1 VRRVARLGTAQR
13 AQLPDSAFAYIDGRG
28 RRRLPIHD
36 EAHVRNA
43 LARFNQ
49 VVFDDAAARD
59 RARTRLL
66 NAAKRFRIVPVG
78 FITGQLRSE
87 RDLGEA
93 QARQPLDLPTGFLTM
108 LMTDV
113 EESTAL
119 VHRFGPRYHDII
131 GEVRTLLQHAVT
143 RHAGHAVEARADEF
157 FGVFEAAGSAL
168 AAAVD
173 AQRELRACTWPD
185 GVAVRVRIGLH
196 SGQPTLSPPNYI
208 GMAVHTTARICAS
221 AHGEQILASGATRA
235 ATDGATSLGVRFR
248 SLGEHHLRGV
258 PGTVPL
264 YQVLAKD
271 LRAKFPALRNS

>member
-13 AQLPDSAFAYIDGRG
+13 AKLPDSAFAHIDAGG

-49 VVFDDAAARD
+49 VVFDDERARD
-59 RARTRLL
+59 RARKRLL
-66 NAAKRFRIVPVG
+66 NAAKKYGIVPVG

-93 QARQPLDLPTGFLTM
+93 QGRQPLDLPTGFLTM

-119 VHRFGPRYHDII
+119 VHRFGARYHDII
-131 GEVRTLLQHAVT
+131 GEVRSILQQAVT
-143 RHAGHAVEARADEF
+143 RQAGHVAEARADELF
-157 FGVFEAAGSAL
+157 AVFEAAGAAL

-173 AQRELRACTWPD
+173 AQRDLRACTWPD

-208 GMAVHTTARICAS
+208 GMAVHTAARICAS
-221 AHGEQILASGATRA
+221 AHGEQILVSGATRTA
-235 ATDGATSLGVRFR
+235 AAGATPLGVRFR
-248 SLGEHHLRGV
+248 SLGELHLRGV

-264 YQVLAKD
+264 YQVLARD
-271 LRAKFPALRNS
+271 LRAKFPALRSN